1 MNNIF
6 YRMTDCLPFYRELKN
21 AILKGHTPCSVTGV
35 YNIHKAQLVMS
46 LSRLGNVCL
55 ICDDEPA
62 ARRFV
67 ADINELSGE
76 ELACFFPAKDFSF
89 AHTEGASREYEQ
101 ERISALSKIRFKQCR
116 ILVSSIEAAL
126 QSCIPKWAL
135 EKYSFEIKN
144 GDSISVEKL
153 TQMLVA
159 SGYTRADQTEGPAQF
174 SIRGGIIDIFSVN
187 SSQPYRIELWGDEVD
202 SISYFDTA
210 TQRRSDKAD
219 RVRISPACEII
230 FPSAESFTAG
240 LEGIAKRAKGK
251 RADKIREHIYS
262 DIDLIKSGVMLSS
275 TDKYYA
281 LAYPETQCVI
291 DYFKSGIIAFS
302 ELSNCREKAKGFLGQ
317 LSEDL
322 KLCYDEGLLCSE
334 TEGFYLEEAD
344 LAFRASNE
352 RLIYLDTF
360 MRGYS
365 DIKLKKLIN
374 ASCFQTSSWG
384 GDLKHLSME
393 LKSLTNQDYCCVVL
407 GGSDKTTNIL
417 VSDLCEEGLSAE
429 MLKDDSELIGGRV
442 YVKAGSVSGGFEYAD
457 AKLALLTQVKS
468 VKTKQKVKKHKKGDE
483 IKSLADINVGDY
495 IVHSMYGIGKFTGIS
510 KLQSSGVTKD
520 YITLKY
526 HGTDVLYVP
535 VTQLDLIS
543 RYIGASDEDNIK
555 LNKLNT
561 ADWNKTKSRAK
572 KAVEDMAQELI
583 ELYAKRQMSKG
594 FAFSGDNDWQ
604 RNFEERFEWQETDD
618 QLRSIEEI
626 KYDMQKNVPMDR
638 LLCGDVGFGKTEVA
652 LRAAFK
658 CVLDSK
664 QCAILVPT
672 TVLAWQHY
680 QSAIRRFEHFPITIE
695 LLSRFRTPK
704 QQKEILKKL
713 KSGEIDIVIGTH
725 RLVQKDIE
733 FKDLGLAIVDEEQR
747 FGVRHKERFK
757 EMFSGIDMLTLSAT
771 PIPRTLNMAMSG
783 IRDMSVIEEPPQDRY
798 PVQTYVIEHNDAVI
812 AQAISKELRR
822 GGQVYYIHNR
832 IDNIYQCADRL
843 QALLPEARIAVAHGQ
858 IDETELSEVWRKL
871 IDNEI
876 DVLVCTTIIETGV
889 DVPNVNTLIIEDADR
904 LGLSQLYQL
913 RGRVGRSNRRAFAYF
928 SFRRGKTLSE
938 VATKRLNAIREF
950 TQFGSGFR
958 IALRDLEIR
967 GAGSVLSG
975 KQHGHMDAVGDEMY
989 MRLLNEAV
997 ANAKGEAPPP
1007 TSEDCLVD
1015 VSINAYIPESYIR
1028 SETQRIDAYRRIAS
1042 IVSEEDSLDV
1052 VDEFIDRYGD
1062 PPKSVMGLVRVALI
1076 RNMASKNGVSEINQR
1091 GDKVFF
1097 YIRSIEPQ
1105 QITSLSQHYKNRI
1118 KFMDTSKPHFFIV
1131 LDKKQSSPELMD
1143 EAVKILNGAREAQ
1156 DDSSSDGVPSDSNK

>member
-6 YRMTDCLPFYRELKN
+6 YRMCDCLPFYRELKT
-21 AILKGHTPCSVTGV
+21 AVLKGYTPCSVTGV
-35 YNIHKAQLVMS
+35 YNIHKAQSILG
-46 LSRLGNVCL
+46 LSRLGSVCL

-67 ADINELSGE
+67 SDINELAGFE
-76 ELACFFPAKDFSF
+76 EACLYPAKDFCFSYM
-89 AHTEGASREYEQ
+89 EGVSKEYEQ
-101 ERISALSKIRFKQCR
+101 ERIAALSKILFKKCK
-116 ILVSSIEAAL
+116 ILVLSMEAAL
-126 QSCIPKWAL
+126 QACIPAWAL
-135 EKYSFEIKN
+135 QKYSFEIKS
-144 GDSISVEKL
+144 GDTLSTEDLCTRLI
-153 TQMLVA
+153 A
-159 SGYTRADQTEGPAQF
+159 SGYSRAEQTEGAAQF
-174 SIRGGIIDIFSVN
+174 SVRGGIIDIFPVN

-202 SISYFDTA
+202 SISLFDVSS
-210 TQRRSDKAD
+210 QRRTEPAESLL
-219 RVRISPACEII
+219 ISPAKEII
-230 FPSAESFTAG
+230 FSSDTAFTEALESVAS
-240 LEGIAKRAKGK
+240 RSKGK
-251 RADKIREHIYS
+251 KADKIREYLYA
-262 DIDLIKSGVMLSS
+262 DIDLVKSGVTISH
-275 TDKYYA
+275 TDKYYS
-281 LAYPETQCVI
+281 LAYPQTQCVT
-291 DYFKSGIIAFS
+291 DYFQNGIIAFS
-302 ELSNCREKAKGFLGQ
+302 ELSNCRERAKGFLTQ

-322 KLCYDEGLLCSE
+322 KLLYEDGLMCKEL
-334 TEGFYLEEAD
+334 EGFYFEEAE
-344 LAFRASNE
+344 LTARVSKE

-360 MRGYS
+360 MRGHS

-384 GDLKHLSME
+384 GDIKHLTDE
-393 LKSLTNQDYCCVVL
+393 LLSLTKQGYCCVVL
-407 GGSDKTTNIL
+407 GGSEKTASII
-417 VSDLCEEGLSAE
+417 VSDLCEQGLSAQ
-429 MLKDDSELIGGRV
+429 LLADDSEILSSKV
-442 YVKAGSVSGGFEYAD
+442 YVKPGSVSGGFEYAD
-457 AKLALLTQVKS
+457 SKLALLTQVKTLRA
-468 VKTKQKVKKHKKGDE
+468 KKKQKRHKKGDE
-483 IKSLADINVGDY
+483 IKALSDISAGDY
-495 IVHSMYGIGKFTGIS
+495 VVHSMYGIGKFTGIT
-510 KLQSSGVTKD
+510 KLQTNGVTKD
-520 YITLKY
+520 YITVKY

-535 VTQLDLIS
+535 VTQLDLLS
-543 RYIGASDEDNIK
+543 RYIGAGEEDNVK

-561 ADWNKTKSRAK
+561 ADWNRTKQKAK

-604 RNFEERFEWQETDD
+604 RDFEERFDYNETDD
-618 QLRSIEEI
+618 QLRSAEEI
-626 KYDMQKNVPMDR
+626 KEDMQKSVPMDR

-680 QSAIRRFEHFPITIE
+680 QSAIRRFEHFPVTIE

-704 QQKEILKKL
+704 QQQAIIKKL
-713 KSGEIDIVIGTH
+713 KSGEVDIVIGTH

-832 IDNIYQCADRL
+832 IDNIFTCADRL
-843 QALLPEARIAVAHGQ
+843 QKLLPEARIAVAHGRL
-858 IDETELSEVWRKL
+858 DEKELSEIWRQL
-871 IDNEI
+871 IDCEI
-876 DVLVCTTIIETGV
+876 DVLICTTIIETGV
-889 DVPNVNTLIIEDADR
+889 DVANVNTLIIEDADR

-928 SFRRGKTLSE
+928 TFRRGKSLSE
-938 VATKRLNAIREF
+938 VAEKRLNAIREF

-967 GAGSVLSG
+967 GAGSVLSAR
-975 KQHGHMDAVGDEMY
+975 QHGHIEAVGYEMY
-989 MRLLNEAV
+989 MRLLNEAI
-997 ANAKGEAPPP
+997 AQARGEELPP

-1015 VSINAYIPESYIR
+1015 VSINAFIPDGYIES
-1028 SETQRIDAYRRIAS
+1028 SAQRIDAYKRIAA
-1042 IVSEEDSLDV
+1042 ITSEEDSRDV
-1052 VDEFIDRYGD
+1052 IDELIDRYGD
-1062 PPKSVMGLVRVALI
+1062 PPKSVMGLVSVALI
-1076 RNMASKNGVSEINQR
+1076 RNVASRLGISEIRQSN
-1091 GDKVFF
+1091 DKVLFF
-1097 YIRSIEPQ
+1097 IKAPTVE
-1105 QITSLSQHYKNRI
+1105 QITALSQRYKSRI
-1118 KFMDTSKPHFFIV
+1118 RFLDGAKPHFAV
-1131 LDKKQSSPELMD
+1131 TLDKNEKTPDLMD
-1143 EAVKILNGAREAQ
+1143 EVVRVMSEQG
-1156 DDSSSDGVPSDSNK
+1156 